1 MFDAFKE
8 AGFDNEQEQAVIGK
22 RSVCYISLASNMK
35 WQKKLLEKE
44 KKFRSLEFSLLWDM
58 HFI

>member
-22 RSVCYISLASNMK
+22 RSVSYISNKSRLLFPSAEMFKKSL
-35 WQKKLLEKE
+35 WQTV
-44 KKFRSLEFSLLWDM
+44 
-58 HFI
+58 